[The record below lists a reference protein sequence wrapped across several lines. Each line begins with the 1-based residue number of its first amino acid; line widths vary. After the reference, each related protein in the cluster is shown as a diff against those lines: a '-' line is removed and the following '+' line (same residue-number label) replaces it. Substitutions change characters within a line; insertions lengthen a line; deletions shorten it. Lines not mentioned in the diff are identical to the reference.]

1 VEVEKINEVITKY
14 DLKIDHIQIDNM
26 ISNLMPVLFCPV
38 KELHKDEEGVAQVK
52 EDEEYTPFIQAMI
65 TFSEIH
71 DQDIFIRKYR
81 GLQVSIQEMKLQV
94 ETGFINSLLRF
105 TEQILAVQNQNL
117 GGNQA
122 IGFQSK

>member
-1 VEVEKINEVITKY
+1 
-14 DLKIDHIQIDNM
+14 
-26 ISNLMPVLFCPV
+26 
-38 KELHKDEEGVAQVK
+38 
-52 EDEEYTPFIQAMI
+52 MI

-105 TEQILAVQNQNL
+105 TEQILAVQN
-117 GGNQA
+117 
-122 IGFQSK
+122 